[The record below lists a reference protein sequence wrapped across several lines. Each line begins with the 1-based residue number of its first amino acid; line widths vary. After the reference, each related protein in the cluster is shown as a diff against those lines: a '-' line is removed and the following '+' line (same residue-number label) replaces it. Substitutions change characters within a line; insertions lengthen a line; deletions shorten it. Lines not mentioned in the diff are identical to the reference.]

1 MTLIHTLRSSLPFK
15 LILPIISVGLLLLL
29 ALSLVFIYQTDKT
42 IDQQSQAIAENISDT
57 LAIAVEADAAPG
69 NLRRVVS
76 SLAARNNI
84 LRLLII
90 ENSVNRIIADNQYA
104 NIGLTLKQGLTTQD
118 YQTYT
123 KILNNQLS
131 SDSYIHENTSYH
143 LSQISLVNPE
153 INRVRPYHIFIKYN
167 HSAAIKKAS
176 TDLIQISLLFGVG
189 ILIMLM
195 TVYLVQRKILFTPL
209 KKIINTIQQ
218 EDGLIEPLNSKHHSY
233 DELDLLVNSYN
244 TLVITKAEHDR
255 ELNETRRYIDGI
267 TNSVPVLLAYVDA
280 EKYYRFV
287 NKNYE
292 TWFRIST
299 DNFVGHYLPDIV
311 GEAAYKIIEPY
322 IEQALS
328 GKKAIFESEI
338 PYLNGGTRFVQAS
351 YLPDQ
356 NAQGE
361 IQGFFVCIENMTES
375 KEAENKLAEY
385 ANTLEFKSFALEEEK
400 RIAENALKVKSEF
413 LASMSHEI
421 RTPMNGVLG
430 MLGLLLNTDL
440 DSDQRHKV
448 TLAKSSAESLL
459 TLINDILDFSKF
471 ESGKLDLELLDFNLP
486 SMLEDLTET
495 LGKQALDKGVEL
507 ILDTTAIK
515 QAMVKGDSGRIRQVL
530 TNLVSNAIKFT
541 QKGEVVI
548 TAALYEGFD
557 DTLDLLCEVRDS
569 GIGVKAEK
577 LKSIFESFTQVDA
590 STTRKYGGT
599 GLGLTI
605 AKNLCQLM
613 GGDIRAS
620 SIEGQGSSFK
630 CSFALASPATKVS
643 NKDHTSELP
652 LVNLP
657 SLDLTDTRILIVD
670 DNLASLSMIKARLEL
685 WSADVSEVTSG
696 EKALE
701 LLHRNKDEGQT
712 FFQVILI
719 DLTMQN
725 MNGLD
730 LTKHIRELSAFN
742 ASRLIIM
749 APIANQKETAS
760 YIDNGFCTR
769 LFKPITSHGLRDAL
783 KLALNANL
791 NTDLTA
797 DQQQAAHPKTIIE
810 NVVSQI
816 TDETGDTENLP
827 TSLPT
832 DTRILLVEDVFI
844 NQLVV
849 QGILEALDLSCDIAG
864 NGLEAVDMLL
874 QSSEKH
880 PYDVVLMD
888 CFMPEMDGYEAS
900 QAIRKGEAGELSKSV
915 PIIAM
920 TANAMK
926 GDEEKC
932 LASGMDDYL
941 SKPVEGEQIEAML
954 HKWVNKDNRLA
965 F

>member
-1 MTLIHTLRSSLPFK
+1 MKLIHTLRSSLPFK

-29 ALSLVFIYQTDKT
+29 ALSLVFIYQTDKS
-42 IDQQSQAIAENISDT
+42 IDQQSQAVAENISDT
-57 LAIAVEADAAPG
+57 LVIAVEADAAPE

-90 ENSVNRIIADNQYA
+90 ENATNRIVADNQYA
-104 NIGLTLKQGLTTQD
+104 NIGLTLEQGLTTQD

-123 KILNNQLS
+123 KELNSKLS
-131 SDSYIHENTSYH
+131 SDSYIHKNTFYH
-143 LSQISLVNPE
+143 LSRINLVNPE
-153 INRVRPYHIFIKYN
+153 VNRVRPYHVLIKYN
-167 HSAAIKKAS
+167 HSAAINKAS
-176 TDLIQISLLFGVG
+176 TDLIQISLLFAVG
-189 ILIMLM
+189 ILIMLI

-218 EDGLIEPLNSKHHSY
+218 EDGLIEPLNSKNHSY

-244 TLVITKAEHDR
+244 TLVTTKAERDR

-267 TNSVPVLLAYVDA
+267 TNSVPLLLAYVDTQ
-280 EKYYRFV
+280 KCYRFV
-287 NKNYE
+287 NKSYE
-292 TWFRIST
+292 RWFGLST
-299 DNFVGHYLPDIV
+299 DNFVGHYLPGIV
-311 GEAAYKIIEPY
+311 GEAAYKVIEPY
-322 IEQALS
+322 VEQALS
-328 GKKAIFESEI
+328 GKKAIFESEV
-338 PYLNGGTRFVQAS
+338 PYQNGGTRFVQAS
-351 YLPDQ
+351 YLPDE
-356 NAQGE
+356 NEQGE
-361 IQGFFVCIENMTES
+361 IKGFFICIEDMTES

-440 DSDQRHKV
+440 DSDQQHKAS
-448 TLAKSSAESLL
+448 LAKTSAESLL

-486 SMLEDLTET
+486 SMLENLTET

-507 ILDTTAIK
+507 ILDTTEITQAI
-515 QAMVKGDSGRIRQVL
+515 VKGDSGRIRQVL

-557 DTLDLLCEVRDS
+557 GTVDLLCEVRDS

-613 GGDIRAS
+613 GGDIQAS

-630 CSFALASPATKVS
+630 CSFALESPTKAANNDSAS
-643 NKDHTSELP
+643 DLP
-652 LVNLP
+652 TVTLP
-657 SLDLTDTRILIVD
+657 SLELTDTRILIVD
-670 DNLASLSMIKARLEL
+670 DNIASISMIKARLEL
-685 WSADVSEVTSG
+685 WSAEVSEATSG

-701 LLHRNKDEGQT
+701 LLHEHNNEGQT
-712 FFQVILI
+712 IFQVILI

-730 LTKHIRELSAFN
+730 LAKHIRTHAAFD
-742 ASRLIIM
+742 ASQLIIM

-760 YIDNGFCTR
+760 YSENGFCAR

-783 KLALNANL
+783 ELALNANL
-791 NTDLTA
+791 TPSLTSKQTPAADPAANIELEASQNTYETSD
-797 DQQQAAHPKTIIE
+797 
-810 NVVSQI
+810 
-816 TDETGDTENLP
+816 TDKLSPTLP
-827 TSLPT
+827 S
-832 DTRILLVEDVFI
+832 DTRILLVEDVYI

-849 QGILEALDLSCDIAG
+849 QGILEALNLSCDIAG
-864 NGLEAVDMLL
+864 NGLEAVDMLQ

-888 CFMPEMDGYEAS
+888 CFMPEMDGYEAT

-954 HKWVNKDNRLA
+954 HKWVNKI
-965 F
+965 